1 MNAVIAPGLRGTP
14 LGAAL
19 AAPDRLLDAPGAR
32 FVKDH
37 RRTAVAATTV
47 EGREIFVKRFKPYA
61 WYRRLEWM
69 FAPTPARRCW
79 QRSAEL
85 ERAGFRVAPALAL
98 AETRSRGLPADCYFV
113 TASLDGA
120 EPAGRFWR
128 ERAPRLP
135 SRERRRILV
144 ALAREL
150 RRFHDAGFY
159 SGDANADN
167 FLVRLS
173 AADEPEFFLLD
184 LENVRRPGQVSR
196 RRRVK
201 NLVQLQRP
209 IRADVRRI
217 DRLRFLR
224 VYAGQPLRELRGW
237 LGAIESLDA
246 RKEAEYQVRR
256 GRRQPASADS
266 SAR

>member
-1 MNAVIAPGLRGTP
+1 VSAVIVPALRGTP

-19 AAPDRLLDAPGAR
+19 AAPDRLLDRPGAR

-37 RRTAVAATTV
+37 RRTAVAATTL

-79 QRSAEL
+79 RQSAAL
-85 ERAGFRVAPALAL
+85 ERAGFRVAPPLAL
-98 AETRSRGLPADCYFV
+98 AETRSFGLPADCYFV

-128 ERAPRLP
+128 ERASGLR

-167 FLVRLS
+167 FLVRLG
-173 AADEPEFFLLD
+173 AGGEPEFFLLD

-209 IRADVRRI
+209 VRGEVRRT

-224 VYAGQPLRELRGW
+224 AYAGRPLRELRRW
-237 LGAIESLDA
+237 LVAIESRDA
-246 RKEAEYQVRR
+246 KKEAEYQA
-256 GRRQPASADS
+256 RRQRQA
-266 SAR
+266 

>member
-1 MNAVIAPGLRGTP
+1 VSAVIAPALRGTP

-19 AAPDRLLDAPGAR
+19 ASPHRLLDRPGAR

-37 RRTAVAATTV
+37 RRTAVAATTL

-61 WYRRLEWM
+61 WYRRLEWV

-79 QRSAEL
+79 RQSAAL
-85 ERAGFRVAPALAL
+85 ERAGFRVAPPLAL
-98 AETRSRGLPADCYFV
+98 AETRSFGLPADCYFV

-128 ERAPRLP
+128 DRASGLG

-144 ALAREL
+144 AFAREL

-159 SGDANADN
+159 SGDANTDN
-167 FLVRLS
+167 FLVRLGT
-173 AADEPEFFLLD
+173 AGEPEFFLLD

-209 IRADVRRI
+209 VRGEVSRT

-224 VYAGQPLRELRGW
+224 AYAGRPLRELRHW
-237 LGAIESLDA
+237 LAAIEWLDA
-246 RKEAEYQVRR
+246 KKESEYQA
-256 GRRQPASADS
+256 RRQ
-266 SAR
+266 RRV

>member
-1 MNAVIAPGLRGTP
+1 VNAVIAPALSGTP

-19 AAPDRLLDAPGAR
+19 AAPDRLLDNPGAR

-37 RRTAVAATTV
+37 RRTAVALTTL
-47 EGREIFVKRFKPYA
+47 EGHEIFVKRFKPYA

-69 FAPTPARRCW
+69 FAPTPALRCW
-79 QRSAEL
+79 RQSEAL
-85 ERAGFRVAPALAL
+85 ERAGFRVAPPLAL
-98 AETRSRGLPADCYFV
+98 AETHYFGLPADCYFV

-128 ERAPRLP
+128 ERGHGLR
-135 SRERRRILV
+135 SHERRRILV
-144 ALAREL
+144 AFAREL
-150 RRFHDAGFY
+150 RRFHDSGFY

-167 FLVRLS
+167 FLVRLTS
-173 AADEPEFFLLD
+173 RADAEFFLLD

-196 RRRVK
+196 RRRIK

-209 IRADVRRI
+209 VRGEVGRM

-224 VYAGQPLRELRGW
+224 AYAGLPLRELRGW
-237 LGAIESLDA
+237 LAAIESLDA
-246 RKEAEYQVRR
+246 KKEAEYRA
-256 GRRQPASADS
+256 RRQ
-266 SAR
+266 RRV